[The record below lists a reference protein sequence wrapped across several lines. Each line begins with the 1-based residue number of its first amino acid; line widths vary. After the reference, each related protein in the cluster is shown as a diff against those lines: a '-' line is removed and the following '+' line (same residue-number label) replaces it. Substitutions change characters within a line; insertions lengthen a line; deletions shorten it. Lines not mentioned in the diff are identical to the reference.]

1 MRRLTAFVA
10 SLSFLLLADA
20 HADDSRL
27 FRLGTG
33 GEGGSYYPIGTAIAR
48 ALTPP
53 GDGKPCKAATCGIDN
68 LVAVAQISNGSVSN
82 VEGIRTGALEG
93 GIAQADIV
101 HWAYTGTGTFA
112 GRQPNSRLR
121 TVGHLYAESLH
132 LFVDGKA
139 GIHNVTD
146 LRGKRVSLDEPGSG
160 TLVDARLVLTAFGL
174 GEEDLDPR
182 YVKPDIALSELHNG
196 TLDAFFMV
204 MSYGTQT
211 MNKIADNTN
220 LSLVPIKGPPAE
232 AIIKSHPFFAPTK
245 IPSGTYPN
253 IPETRTLSVG
263 AQIVVSAEL
272 EEDLVY
278 KLAQILWH
286 ERTMQAIAEA
296 SGGTLRIVPGQAL
309 KGLTIPLHPGA
320 ERYYRDAG
328 MLK

>member
-112 GRQPNSRLR
+112 AVSPTVDYAPSDISTPRAFISLSTAKPESTTSPTCAANASRS
-121 TVGHLYAESLH
+121 TS
-132 LFVDGKA
+132 
-139 GIHNVTD
+139 
-146 LRGKRVSLDEPGSG
+146 PG
-160 TLVDARLVLTAFGL
+160 
-174 GEEDLDPR
+174 
-182 YVKPDIALSELHNG
+182 
-196 TLDAFFMV
+196 
-204 MSYGTQT
+204 
-211 MNKIADNTN
+211 
-220 LSLVPIKGPPAE
+220 PAPWSTH
-232 AIIKSHPFFAPTK
+232 A
-245 IPSGTYPN
+245 
-253 IPETRTLSVG
+253 
-263 AQIVVSAEL
+263 
-272 EEDLVY
+272 
-278 KLAQILWH
+278 WC
-286 ERTMQAIAEA
+286 
-296 SGGTLRIVPGQAL
+296 
-309 KGLTIPLHPGA
+309 
-320 ERYYRDAG
+320 
-328 MLK
+328 